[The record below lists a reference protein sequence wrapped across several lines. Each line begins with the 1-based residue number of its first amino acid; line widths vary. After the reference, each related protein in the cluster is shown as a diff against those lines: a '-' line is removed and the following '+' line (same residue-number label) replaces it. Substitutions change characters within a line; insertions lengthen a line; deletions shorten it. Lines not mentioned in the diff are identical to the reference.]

1 MDKKFWHY
9 IWTNRVRPI
18 KVWYLVTLT
27 VLSGLI
33 CVFALRDNYSHMD
46 ELREKVYTADQHNG
60 DIVSALQ
67 DLQLYV
73 TSHMN
78 TDLAKDSN
86 AVYPPIQLKY
96 TYERLQ
102 AAAQEKAASA
112 NSQLYSDAQ
121 AYCERQNSTDF
132 SGRNRVPC
140 IEQYVTE
147 RGGAKAEPVPDDMY
161 KFSFATP
168 KWSADLAGISLV
180 ITIVLAAVT
189 LLRILIGLILKR
201 FTK

>member
-9 IWTNRVRPI
+9 IWTSKVRPI
-18 KVWYLVTLT
+18 KVWYLVALT

-33 CVFALRDNYSHMD
+33 CVFALRDNYKRMD
-46 ELREKVYTADQHNG
+46 ELRQKVYTADQQNG
-60 DIVSALQ
+60 DLVTALQ

-73 TSHMN
+73 TNHMN

-86 AVYPPIQLKY
+86 SVYPPIQLKY

-102 AAAQEKAASA
+102 AAAQEKAAAS
-112 NSQLYSDAQ
+112 NTQLYSDAQ
-121 AYCERQNSTDF
+121 AHCESQNATDF

-168 KWSADLAGISLV
+168 KWSPDLAGISLV
-180 ITIVLAAVT
+180 ITVILAVLT
-189 LLRILIGLILKR
+189 LLRVLIGWILKR

>member
-9 IWTNRVRPI
+9 IWTSKVRPI
-18 KVWYLVTLT
+18 KVWYMIALT

-33 CVFALRDNYSHMD
+33 CVFALRDNYKHMD
-46 ELREKVYTADQHNG
+46 ELRQKVYTADQQNG
-60 DIVSALQ
+60 DLVTALQ

-73 TSHMN
+73 TNHMN

-86 AVYPPIQLKY
+86 SVYPPIQLKY

-102 AAAQEKAASA
+102 AAAQEKAAST
-112 NSQLYSDAQ
+112 NTQLYSDAQ
-121 AYCERQNSTDF
+121 AHCERQNATDF

-168 KWSADLAGISLV
+168 KWSPDLAGISLV
-180 ITIVLAAVT
+180 ITVILAVLT
-189 LLRILIGLILKR
+189 LLRVLIGWILKR

>member
-9 IWTNRVRPI
+9 IWTQRVRPI
-18 KVWYLVTLT
+18 KVWYLLALTL
-27 VLSGLI
+27 LSATI
-33 CVFALRDNYSHMD
+33 CVFALRDNYKQMD
-46 ELREKVYTADQHNG
+46 ELRQKVYTADQQNG

-67 DLQLYV
+67 QLQSYV
-73 TSHMN
+73 TKHMN

-86 AVYPPIQLKY
+86 SVYPPIQLKY

-102 AAAQEKAASA
+102 AANQEKAAAA

-121 AYCERQNSTDF
+121 AYCERLNSSDF

-140 IEQYVTE
+140 IEQYVSE
-147 RGGAKAEPVPDDMY
+147 RGGAVAQPVPDDMY
-161 KFSFATP
+161 KFSFASP
-168 KWSADLAGISLV
+168 RWSPDLAGFSLV
-180 ITIVLAAVT
+180 ITILLAVLTVV
-189 LLRILIGLILKR
+189 RIIVGWVLKR

>member
-1 MDKKFWHY
+1 M
-9 IWTNRVRPI
+9 IA
-18 KVWYLVTLT
+18 LT

-33 CVFALRDNYSHMD
+33 CVFALRDNYKHMD
-46 ELREKVYTADQHNG
+46 ELRQKVYTADQQNG
-60 DIVSALQ
+60 DLVTALQ
-67 DLQLYV
+67 NLQLYV
-73 TSHMN
+73 TNHMN

-86 AVYPPIQLKY
+86 SVYPPIQLKY

-102 AAAQEKAASA
+102 TAAQEKAAST
-112 NSQLYSDAQ
+112 NTQLYSDAQ
-121 AYCERQNSTDF
+121 AHCESQNATDF

-168 KWSADLAGISLV
+168 KWSPDLAGISLV
-180 ITIVLAAVT
+180 ITVILAVLT
-189 LLRILIGLILKR
+189 LLRVLIGWILKR